1 LRVLFHSHCEERDEK
16 ATTWNCDK
24 EQTNF
29 FVKKM

>member
-1 LRVLFHSHCEERDEK
+1 LHPDLERDEK